1 MNRSNH
7 DRQLL
12 KAAVMLKEA
21 YDTTQLPTATHS
33 FPTESFP
40 TEQWQRIQRLERQQ
54 QLAEKHGYAVA
65 AQSCRQRLSEQIR
78 CCVQELQQ
86 YEMQLS
92 QTLRSQSV
100 PSLQMLYAELQAL
113 DDEFVDVEIDRV
125 LKEVVV
131 GTEPIVLEGID
142 LGRFQIR
149 LSLKRVGVQGS
160 FGVTPLDPNPSSP
173 DDNVSHPHVQGDSLC
188 PGEGTQAINNALAA
202 GRLTDFFL
210 TVRQI
215 LLTYNSSSAY
225 VSLCDWHGV
234 ACGACGDMVNRDDC
248 RDCERCQES
257 LCDSCSRH
265 CQGCE
270 VTLCNECSETCTE
283 CDDSYCRD
291 CLENELC
298 PSCLELEDL
307 SNWFAGSASWRT
319 VFSLEKYVLHGHTVE
334 QTALEMED
342 HDDESEDTP
351 APPTTPATTTSEA
364 TAKTN
369 TSHATVQSLCLGKV
383 ITPA

>member
-21 YDTTQLPTATHS
+21 YDTSQLPTATHS
-33 FPTESFP
+33 FPTEPFPTEPFPTEPFPTEPFP
-40 TEQWQRIQRLERQQ
+40 TEQWQRIQRLERQR

-92 QTLRSQSV
+92 QALRSQSV

-113 DDEFVDVEIDRV
+113 ADEFVDVEIDRV

-149 LSLKRVGVQGS
+149 LSLKRVGAQGA

-202 GRLTDFFL
+202 GRLSDFFL

-234 ACGACGDMVNRDDC
+234 ACGACGDMMNREDC
-248 RDCERCQES
+248 RDCGRCQEP

-298 PSCLELEDL
+298 PSCLE
-307 SNWFAGSASWRT
+307 
-319 VFSLEKYVLHGHTVE
+319 
-334 QTALEMED
+334 QEMEN
-342 HDDESEDTP
+342 HDAESEDIP
-351 APPTTPATTTSEA
+351 ADPTTPAATTSEA

-369 TSHATVQSLCLGKV
+369 TSHATVQSLCLGEV